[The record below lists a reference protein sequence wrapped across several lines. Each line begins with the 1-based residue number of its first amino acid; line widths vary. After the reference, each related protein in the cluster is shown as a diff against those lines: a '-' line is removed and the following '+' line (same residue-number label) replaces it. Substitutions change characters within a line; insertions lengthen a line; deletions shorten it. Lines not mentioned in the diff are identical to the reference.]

1 MSVNGRNQIIKLIRE
16 GDLIGERSL
25 ISEEPSNLQATA
37 LNDIEVCFIPKEE
50 IINDLKN
57 DHDFTMNILKRLA
70 VSLKEADNLVV
81 DMAQKTVKQRLAET
95 LLYLEKNFGSP
106 LIILSTFTFQE
117 KTSPVLLVL
126 LRNLLS
132 DGYPPSKGRES
143 FI

>member
-1 MSVNGRNQIIKLIRE
+1 MKIGIVALHWPPNYGGAERYNSRLVDELNNKGVEAWGITPTAADENMDNGTEYVHR
-16 GDLIGERSL
+16 
-25 ISEEPSNLQATA
+25 ISTEKATA

-95 LLYLEKNFGSP
+95 LLYLEKNF
-106 LIILSTFTFQE
+106 
-117 KTSPVLLVL
+117 
-126 LRNLLS
+126 
-132 DGYPPSKGRES
+132 
-143 FI
+143 